1 MKHARIFQLIIFS
14 FLALGLSGCEGEIFV
29 FGNMATMGV
38 TCAML
43 WSTINL
49 KKDV

>member
-1 MKHARIFQLIIFS
+1 MKHTRILQFAT
-14 FLALGLSGCEGEIFV
+14 FLMLAVGLSGCEGDIFL

-43 WSTINL
+43 WSTVHL
-49 KKDV
+49 KKDA